1 MSSVP
6 TALLGRSTEA
16 STTRIESLGLYR
28 AALWV
33 LLGANLLAGWGVQW
47 DIMWHVRIGRDSF
60 WIPPHVMTYSGV
72 TLIVLASFGVLARDT
87 LRRLLAGRAPE
98 GTERVLGL
106 SGTPG
111 FLLAAC
117 GIALTVLAAPIDD
130 LWHRLFGIDV
140 TLWSP
145 PHLLGLIGV
154 TINTLACA
162 LIALEAYPP
171 KSWLRYLGIVIA
183 LTAFYGSLAIGLRP
197 ASRLAYLYGGVVFY
211 AFPILGVLFLPLAL
225 ITAVRLTGR
234 RSTPIVLMIVGLAIG
249 AIGATIARVGFEIIQ
264 PVSFIEEEIAKDPT
278 SPIAVTQAIAQ
289 KNGSTPGSAPGGSL
303 ARLLSLAPVLLLIA
317 LDPRRR
323 PVSATVLY
331 GVGLFAFW
339 ALTIGRT
346 PAFAPMMPGVWPTV
360 VAFAITMA
368 AALIGGTAA
377 GRLSEGL
384 ARFER

>member
-1 MSSVP
+1 MSTVQA
-6 TALLGRSTEA
+6 ALLGRSTES
-16 STTRIESLGLYR
+16 STTAVASLGLYR
-28 AALWV
+28 LALWV
-33 LLGANLLAGWGVQW
+33 MLGANLVAAWGVQW
-47 DIMWHVRIGRDSF
+47 DIQWHVQIGRDSF
-60 WIPPHVMTYSGV
+60 WIPPHVMTYAGV
-72 TLIVLASFGVLARDT
+72 TLVVLASFGVLAWDT
-87 LRRLLAGRAPE
+87 LRRLQGRAAR
-98 GTERVLGL
+98 GTERIVGL

-197 ASRLAYLYGGVVFY
+197 ASRLAYLYGGAVFY
-211 AFPILGVLFLPLAL
+211 AFPILGALFLPLAL

-323 PVSATVLY
+323 PVLSTVLY

-346 PAFAPMMPGVWPTV
+346 PAFAPMMPGMGPTV